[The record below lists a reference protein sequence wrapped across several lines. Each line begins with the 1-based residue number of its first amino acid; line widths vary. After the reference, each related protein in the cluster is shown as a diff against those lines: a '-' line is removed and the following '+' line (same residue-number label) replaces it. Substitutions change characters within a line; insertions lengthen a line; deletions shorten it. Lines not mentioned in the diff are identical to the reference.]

1 MSVIPNLIGNPDNCR
16 LDSRSR
22 AGMTIKTLNNMPK
35 QPKKL
40 SPLEIKINAWISD
53 HISRV
58 PIMQKILFISHLKTM
73 VKAGLSLID
82 ALRILSEEIE
92 NKKLKMVIGEIRAGV
107 EEGLQ
112 LSEVLAKYPKIFP
125 PIYVSM
131 IGAGETAG
139 KMETALEQ
147 VSVQM
152 KKNHELTSRIK
163 GALMYPAVI
172 VIAMAGISI
181 EVVVFILP
189 KLLIMFKDFDAA
201 LPLPTRILIF
211 ITDFTTAYGLWM
223 LAVIILLIITA
234 VWLIKKP
241 KIKRVV
247 HAFNLKLPI
256 IGIIIKKINLARF
269 TLTLS
274 SLLESTIPI
283 IDATRISSEVLGNV
297 IYKKSL
303 LNVSESL
310 KKGEALSD
318 ILRRFPKIF
327 PPMVTEMIMVGER
340 AGKTEDMLRELAE
353 YYGNEV
359 DTTMRNFTTIIE
371 PIIILVMGLAV
382 AGIAVAVIMPMYA
395 LTQNI

>member
-1 MSVIPNLIGNPDNCR
+1 
-16 LDSRSR
+16 
-22 AGMTIKTLNNMPK
+22 MTNNKYMPK
-35 QPKKL
+35 QPRKL
-40 SPLEIKINAWISD
+40 SPFEQKLNEWVSD
-53 HISRV
+53 HLARV
-58 PIMQKILFISHLKTM
+58 PVVQKILFVSHLKTM

-92 NKKLKMVIGEIRAGV
+92 NKKLKKIISEIKDGV
-107 EEGLQ
+107 EKGEQ
-112 LSEVLAKYPKIFP
+112 LSEVLAKYPKVFP
-125 PIYVSM
+125 SIYVSM

-152 KKNHELTSRIK
+152 KKSHELTSRIR
-163 GALMYPAVI
+163 GAMMYPAVI
-172 VIAMAGISI
+172 VAAMIGISI

-189 KLLIMFKDFDAA
+189 KLLVMFKEFKAE
-201 LPLPTRILIF
+201 LPLPTKILIF
-211 ITDFTTAYGLWM
+211 ITDSTQKYGLWM
-223 LAVIILLIITA
+223 LTGIIGLIVLS

-241 KIKRVV
+241 RGKKAV
-247 HAFNLKLPI
+247 HAFNLRLPI
-256 IGIIIKKINLARF
+256 VGLIIKKINLARF

-283 IDATRISSEVLGNV
+283 IDATHISSEVLGNV
-297 IYKKSL
+297 IYRESL
-303 LNVSESL
+303 MTVSESL
-310 KKGEALSD
+310 KKGEALSE
-318 ILRRFPKIF
+318 ILRRFPRIF

-371 PIIILVMGLAV
+371 PIIILALGLAV
-382 AGIAVAVIMPMYA
+382 AGIAVAVIMPMYS

>member
-1 MSVIPNLIGNPDNCR
+1 
-16 LDSRSR
+16 
-22 AGMTIKTLNNMPK
+22 MPK
-35 QPKKL
+35 QPRKP
-40 SPLEIKINAWISD
+40 SAFEIKLNTWISD
-53 HISRV
+53 HLSRV
-58 PIMQKILFISHLKTM
+58 PIMQKILFVSHLKTM

-92 NKKLKMVIGEIRAGV
+92 NKKLKNVIGEIKDGV
-107 EEGLQ
+107 EKGLQ
-112 LSEVLAKYPKIFP
+112 LSEVLARYPKIFP
-125 PIYVSM
+125 AIYVSM
-131 IGAGETAG
+131 ISAGETAG
-139 KMETALEQ
+139 KMEMALEQ

-152 KKNHELTSRIK
+152 KKNHELTSRIR
-163 GALMYPAVI
+163 GAMMYPAVI
-172 VIAMAGISI
+172 VIAMIGISI

-189 KLLIMFKDFDAA
+189 KLLIMFKEFDAR

-211 ITDFTTAYGLWM
+211 ITDFTGNYGLWM
-223 LAVIILLIITA
+223 LAVIILLIITV
-234 VWLIKKP
+234 VWLLKKP
-241 KIKRVV
+241 KIKKVV

-256 IGIIIKKINLARF
+256 IGTIIKKINLARF

-297 IYKKSL
+297 IYKTSL
-303 LNVSESL
+303 LSVSESL

-359 DTTMRNFTTIIE
+359 DMTMRNFTTLIE

-382 AGIAVAVIMPMYA
+382 AGIAVAVIMPMYSLA
-395 LTQNI
+395 QNI